1 MAENVYSTAKIV
13 RDDGNI
19 QKFELSNF
27 DKRILKSQEED
38 GAHFVELK
46 LGDNEDNQASDDIKT
61 LEVVEENPI
70 TKEIEPE
77 ISKIEPVNIVDNSEV
92 LEKIEPIFLEF
103 EKLTQKI
110 EDVSQKVTIF
120 EQDAIEKGKT
130 LDEQVVKAIKDLKQ
144 YATFFE
150 QATLQL
156 ESKLL
161 KTSIG
166 IAQKIINIEV
176 SENSTKIA
184 KQTIN
189 QLLLKLKSASKVKI
203 HLNPK
208 DYHIL
213 KKDLE
218 LEPFVELLEDANVVA
233 GGVVIASDLGN
244 YDGSVEAK
252 VASML
257 EALDL
262 LI

>member
-1 MAENVYSTAKIV
+1 MAENIYSSAKVI

-19 QKFELSNF
+19 QKFELLNF
-27 DKRILKSQEED
+27 DKQILKSQEE
-38 GAHFVELK
+38 APHFVELK
-46 LGDNEDNQASDDIKT
+46 LSDEEENQVASDIET
-61 LEVVEENPI
+61 LEVVEEQPTI
-70 TKEIEPE
+70 TEALEP
-77 ISKIEPVNIVDNSEV
+77 EPVNIVDNTEV

-103 EKLTQKI
+103 EKLTQKL
-110 EDVSQKVTIF
+110 EDVSQKVTVF
-120 EQDAIEKGKT
+120 EQDAIEKGRT

-150 QATLQL
+150 QATFQL

-161 KTSIG
+161 KTSIS
-166 IAQKIINIEV
+166 IAQKIINIEIG
-176 SENSTKIA
+176 ENSTKIA

-262 LI
+262 VI

>member
-1 MAENVYSTAKIV
+1 MAENIYSSAKVI
-13 RDDGNI
+13 RDDGNM

-27 DKRILKSQEED
+27 DKQMLKSQEEEIP
-38 GAHFVELK
+38 GFVELK
-46 LGDNEDNQASDDIKT
+46 LGDEEENQVASDIET
-61 LEVVEENPI
+61 LEVVEEQPTI
-70 TKEIEPE
+70 IEAPE
-77 ISKIEPVNIVDNSEV
+77 PEPVNIVDNTEV

-103 EKLTQKI
+103 EKLTQKL

-150 QATLQL
+150 QAAFQL

-161 KTSIG
+161 KTSIS

-176 SENSTKIA
+176 GENSTKIA

-218 LEPFVELLEDANVVA
+218 LEPFVELSEDANVIA

-262 LI
+262 VI